1 MHKQRRYVALLGLG
15 VAVGMCGCGL
25 FHGDP
30 NDYERGSGGV
40 GVLQPRLQPP
50 ANPNPSSRPILPTSE
65 TVR

>member
-1 MHKQRRYVALLGLG
+1 MKMRKTFVGLLSLAVAAE
-15 VAVGMCGCGL
+15 VCGCGL

-50 ANPNPSSRPILPTSE
+50 LTEDPVPRPVLPTSG
-65 TVR
+65 TGP